1 MRVNP
6 EMTVRGISDSMQS
19 LTSHVNDLP
28 ADNDKVKALKTRL
41 DKYNATFTA
50 AAGAQAAAGKLASLK
65 DNWQSYSNEYQ
76 GWESETPSVTFDQ
89 YGKTV
94 GNTDMHAFNMPH
106 SVALIKRADD
116 FLGNLQKDDSFKA
129 IASTP
134 DIKAFTDGI
143 QKSRD
148 DAYAKVL
155 KAATTVVEGAEKATL
170 SNANIGSVSELPDD
184 VRVALGD
191 KSPDAAALKARAQKI
206 IDNYRNGLK
215 AADAAFEQN
224 YKNLSEAAGKAW
236 PDMAAKYKT
245 ESGFDPDNYKDFKG
259 KLVKINTDN
268 LMGWK
273 FKPGDFPF
281 ATTVNGKPLA
291 CRYDPVVEAA
301 IKDVEVKVKHTLG
314 EIDQDGRWDI
324 IARVEGNTGR
334 MMTRQTS
341 DVRTNRWREGWI
353 RSRRSLG
360 IRVDAPI
367 LTIVAA
373 HCGPLAV
380 SADQGAVRASPASS
394 ARRRA

>member
-1 MRVNP
+1 M
-6 EMTVRGISDSMQS
+6 
-19 LTSHVNDLP
+19 
-28 ADNDKVKALKTRL
+28 
-41 DKYNATFTA
+41 
-50 AAGAQAAAGKLASLK
+50 
-65 DNWQSYSNEYQ
+65 
-76 GWESETPSVTFDQ
+76 
-89 YGKTV
+89 
-94 GNTDMHAFNMPH
+94 
-106 SVALIKRADD
+106 
-116 FLGNLQKDDSFKA
+116 
-129 IASTP
+129 
-134 DIKAFTDGI
+134 
-143 QKSRD
+143 
-148 DAYAKVL
+148 

-191 KSPDAAALKARAQKI
+191 KSPDAAALKARRHEKI

-268 LMGWK
+268 LMGHR

-281 ATTVNGKPLA
+281 ATTLSGKPLA

-301 IKDVEVKVKHTLG
+301 IKDVEGKVKHEIG
-314 EIDQDGRWDI
+314 EIDQDGKWEI
-324 IARVEGNTGR
+324 IARFEGNTGR
-334 MMTRQTS
+334 MMTRQEATS
-341 DVRTNRWREGWI
+341 DVKTTDGEKVGTVTQEY
-353 RSRRSLG
+353 SEP
-360 IRVDAPI
+360 VDAPI

-380 SADQGAVRASPASS
+380 SADQGAVSESGVISAPPGVSTSSSGATSGAGGWLLRFVFLLVGLIAAAAASS
-394 ARRRA
+394 KSRLRAGRIPAAGRRSASQAWR